1 MNTLRGPFNLQKWID
16 ENRDLLKPPV
26 GNKNLYVEAGD
37 FIVMIVG
44 GPNARKDYHLL
55 RNPVSLGLHG
65 DSFGIVEITKSLT
78 NQLSMVGNPELSEVW
93 LTHAH
98 LGHIEGLGQ
107 LGKEALNSRE
117 IKLRCSESVMEYILK
132 HPIWEK
138 LIDRKNILF
147 SKFGT
152 NSIIPLKVPH
162 RSKDFDTHAFLLKGK
177 NNILFIPDHDSWLE
191 TLDFVGHKNPLELL
205 NKKFDQS
212 QIKTVQEKWK
222 PYNFKDQNI
231 DDFLQ
236 NLNIDKTVEISS
248 INGGY
253 SNALKQLNKFI
264 DNGYEDYAKFSSNPS
279 KEASSQLSPYFHS
292 GQISL

>member
-1 MNTLRGPFNLQKWID
+1 MYNKITLLGNAQDAGRPQAGCTQKCCED
-16 ENRDLLKPPV
+16 
-26 GNKNLYVEAGD
+26 
-37 FIVMIVG
+37 
-44 GPNARKDYHLL
+44 ARKDYNLL

-78 NQLSMVGNPELSEVW
+78 NQLGMIGNPELSEVW

-138 LIDRKNILF
+138 LVDRKNILF

-152 NSIIPLKVPH
+152 SSIIPLKVPH

-177 NNILFIPDHDSWLE
+177 NNILFIPDHDSWSE
-191 TLDFVGHKNPLELL
+191 TLEFVEHKNPLDWFNDIEANIVLLDGTFWDKRELKNRNQANVPHPTVKETLELIGEKKGGDPRIVFIHL
-205 NKKFDQS
+205 NHTNPLHYPNS
-212 QIKTVQEKWK
+212 PE
-222 PYNFKDQNI
+222 YFKVKQMGWEVGAEGME
-231 DDFLQ
+231 F
-236 NLNIDKTVEISS
+236 EI
-248 INGGY
+248 
-253 SNALKQLNKFI
+253 
-264 DNGYEDYAKFSSNPS
+264 
-279 KEASSQLSPYFHS
+279 
-292 GQISL
+292 